1 MHLITLVS
9 SVQDVETKWKLAS
22 TTVSDVVTPIRTKEC
37 TMTTLTEKY
46 LIFYSLI
53 QQASYLVCK
62 IKTFISKSNN
72 KLDIF

>member
-46 LIFYSLI
+46 LIFYI
-53 QQASYLVCK
+53 NFK
-62 IKTFISKSNN
+62 
-72 KLDIF
+72 